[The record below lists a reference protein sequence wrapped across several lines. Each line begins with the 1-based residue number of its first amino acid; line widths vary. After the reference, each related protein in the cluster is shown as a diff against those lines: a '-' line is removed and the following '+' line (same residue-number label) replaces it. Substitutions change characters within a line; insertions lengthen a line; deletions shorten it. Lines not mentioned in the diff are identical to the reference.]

1 MRADRIVG
9 LPAAGGDRWITTASF
24 EGAGAGGGAAAE
36 RGLDTSRP
44 ALRHPPCV
52 RVSLTILPLVLATA
66 AFTLALGC
74 STRGADRT
82 TALGAASAAATDSL
96 SALAAPLVPVA
107 AEDVRRLAA
116 RPGARATVV
125 NVWATWCAPCRE
137 EFPSL
142 LAVARARAREGVRLV
157 LVSADF
163 DEQRPAVRAFLA
175 AHGVADTTYIE
186 SGDQMSF
193 IDALSP
199 KWSGALPATFVYDA
213 HGRLVK
219 YWEGLADSL
228 QFSAAIDQALVSQST
243 SGEPTP

>member
-1 MRADRIVG
+1 MRPG
-9 LPAAGGDRWITTASF
+9 LAITWL
-24 EGAGAGGGAAAE
+24 AAA
-36 RGLDTSRP
+36 
-44 ALRHPPCV
+44 ALMP
-52 RVSLTILPLVLATA
+52 
-66 AFTLALGC
+66 ALGC
-74 STRGADRT
+74 STRGVDHT
-82 TALGAASAAATDSL
+82 TARGAATDSL
-96 SALAAPLVPVA
+96 SAAPAPPLVQVA
-107 AEDVRRLAA
+107 ADGVRSLAA

-125 NVWATWCAPCRE
+125 NVWATWCAPCKE

-142 LAVARARAREGVRLV
+142 LAVARARAPEGVRLV

-186 SGDQMSF
+186 SGDQMTF

-219 YWEGLADSL
+219 YWEGRADSL
-228 QFSAAIDQALVSQST
+228 KFSAAIDQALASHST

>member
-1 MRADRIVG
+1 VRI
-9 LPAAGGDRWITTASF
+9 
-24 EGAGAGGGAAAE
+24 
-36 RGLDTSRP
+36 
-44 ALRHPPCV
+44 
-52 RVSLTILPLVLATA
+52 SLTILPLVLATA
-66 AFTLALGC
+66 ALALVLGC

-82 TALGAASAAATDSL
+82 TARGAVSGAATDSL
-96 SALAAPLVPVA
+96 SASAAPPLVPVA
-107 AEDVRRLAA
+107 ADGVRTLAA
-116 RPGARATVV
+116 RGGARATVV
-125 NVWATWCAPCRE
+125 NVWATWCAPCKE

-142 LAVARARAREGVRLV
+142 LAVARARASEGVRLV

-193 IDALSP
+193 INALSR

-228 QFSAAIDQALVSQST
+228 QFSAAIDQALVSHST